1 MKRARIQPAMRPM
14 STDSDR
20 RNPLANTWQSR
31 QANSV
36 TLPTIQLSMLPKSAA
51 PSPPAKE
58 LAPTGS
64 SENPMAVT
72 TVAATTCGISFI
84 QYLAKSPSSPSSTPP
99 TITAPMRVPMPQ
111 AAPMLMASERKV
123 KEIPITMGSREPIR
137 HTGQSCTSV
146 PIPAI
151 TIQFCTSTALTDLSS
166 PMALARIMIG
176 AMLLTNM
183 ASTC

>member
-1 MKRARIQPAMRPM
+1 MRPM

-64 SENPMAVT
+64 SEKPMP
-72 TVAATTCGISFI
+72 ATTCGISFI

-99 TITAPMRVPMPQ
+99 TITAPMRVPMP
-111 AAPMLMASERKV
+111 
-123 KEIPITMGSREPIR
+123 
-137 HTGQSCTSV
+137 
-146 PIPAI
+146 
-151 TIQFCTSTALTDLSS
+151 
-166 PMALARIMIG
+166 
-176 AMLLTNM
+176 
-183 ASTC
+183 

>member
-1 MKRARIQPAMRPM
+1 M

-84 QYLAKSPSSPSSTPP
+84 QYLAKSPSSPSNTPP
-99 TITAPMRVPMPQ
+99 TITAPMRVPMP
-111 AAPMLMASERKV
+111 
-123 KEIPITMGSREPIR
+123 
-137 HTGQSCTSV
+137 
-146 PIPAI
+146 
-151 TIQFCTSTALTDLSS
+151 
-166 PMALARIMIG
+166 
-176 AMLLTNM
+176 
-183 ASTC
+183 